1 MSSPHGPANPWRRR
15 GARSGRAR
23 RRGAEG
29 AGSGDLGFGPRGDFR
44 IAFADHAVAAV
55 ALGGVETAVGALD
68 ERMGRVPVPD
78 GGDAD
83 RDRDAA
89 EMLAA
94 RTLHQFLA
102 HHGATDLV
110 ADRDRLAQRGA
121 RQHHRELL
129 AAVAGRDVLAL
140 DVLLDREGDEPKNL
154 AARKVAE
161 SVFDDLEVIG

>member
-1 MSSPHGPANPWRRR
+1 MSSPRGPRNPGRGR

-29 AGSGDLGFGPRGDFR
+29 AGSGDLGFGPGGDFR

-55 ALGGVETAVGALD
+55 AFGGVEPAVGALD
-68 ERMGRVPVPD
+68 QRMGRVAVPD

-94 RTLHQFLA
+94 RTFHQFLA
-102 HHGATDLV
+102 PDGATDLI
-110 ADRDRLAQRGA
+110 ADRDRRAQPG
-121 RQHHRELL
+121 
-129 AAVAGRDVLAL
+129 
-140 DVLLDREGDEPKNL
+140 
-154 AARKVAE
+154 
-161 SVFDDLEVIG
+161 